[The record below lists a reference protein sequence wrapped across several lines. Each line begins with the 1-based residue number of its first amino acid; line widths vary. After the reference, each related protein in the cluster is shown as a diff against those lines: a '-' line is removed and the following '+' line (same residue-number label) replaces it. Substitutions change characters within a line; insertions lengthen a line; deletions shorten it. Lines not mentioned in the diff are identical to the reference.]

1 MITCGLDAGAR
12 TTKAVVLADG
22 EVRARAIAPTG
33 GDAAETANRVLAEA
47 LGGAGIRRADLA
59 ALVATGY
66 GRAVVD
72 GASATITE
80 ISCQARGV
88 RHEVPGARGILDVG
102 GQDSKAIALDADG
115 QVRDFA
121 MNDRCAAGTGRFL
134 EVMASAFD
142 LDLEETARRALAA
155 ETAVP
160 IASTCTVFA
169 ESEIVSLRG
178 QGYPSEAILA
188 GIHAAVASRLRGMAD
203 RVAMEGPVAFTGGV
217 ARNPAA
223 VEALRRVLAIE
234 VLVPD
239 HPQTTG
245 ALGAALLAADRV
257 AAGRRA

>member
-1 MITCGLDAGAR
+1 MIACGLDAGAR

-22 EVRARAIAPTG
+22 AVRARAIAATG
-33 GDAAETANRVLAEA
+33 GDAAETAGRVLAEA
-47 LGGAGIRRADLA
+47 FKEAGVRREDLA
-59 ALVATGY
+59 GLVATGY

-72 GASATITE
+72 GASAAITE
-80 ISCQARGV
+80 ITCQARGV
-88 RHEVPGARGILDVG
+88 RHAMPAVRGILDVG
-102 GQDSKAIALDADG
+102 GQDSKAIALDTDG

-142 LDLEETARRALAA
+142 LDLEEAAQRALSA

-169 ESEIVSLRG
+169 ESEVVSLRG
-178 QGYPSEAILA
+178 QGYPSETILA
-188 GIHAAVASRLRGMAD
+188 GVHAAVASRLRGMAE
-203 RVAMEGPVAFTGGV
+203 RVALDGPVAFTGGV

-223 VEALRRVLAIE
+223 VEALRRALPIE
-234 VLVPD
+234 VRVPD

-245 ALGAALLAADRV
+245 ALGAALLAAER
-257 AAGRRA
+257 AARTG